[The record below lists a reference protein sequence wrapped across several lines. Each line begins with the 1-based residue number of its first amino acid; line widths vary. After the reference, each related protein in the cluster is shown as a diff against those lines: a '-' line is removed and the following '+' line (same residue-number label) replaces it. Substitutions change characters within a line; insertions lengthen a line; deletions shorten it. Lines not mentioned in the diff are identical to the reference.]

1 MSRHYTDER
10 KSYSFKYY
18 LTNLR
23 LYRLKLLH
31 LPFTYYPDPI
41 GGTEAYVQSLVR
53 VLSQYGHHSVIAA
66 PGQQDAS
73 YVYESVPVYRYAPS
87 EVDDP
92 SGVYNQ
98 GDPLS
103 AAKMAHILDVEQPDI
118 MHVHSLSRA
127 VSLMTVREAQK
138 RQIPVVFTHHVPT
151 VSCVRGTLIYLGNF
165 PCDGRLDVTR
175 CAFCNLNKLGVG
187 LIGAHMLS
195 RVPEPIGDLLQRAG
209 KQGGIW
215 TALRMRQLV
224 ALRQQVTHDFW
235 EAVDHIVA
243 LNAWTRDLLL
253 LNHVPSSKITV
264 LRHTRAASEV
274 ELKPVPSPNS
284 DDTLKLVFLG
294 RLAPEKGLDVVVQAL
309 SEIPQARIS
318 LDIYGIYQSDTPYT
332 IKLLSLIEKD
342 NRIRLCDPVPQ
353 DDVLKT
359 LTQYHVLVVP
369 SRWLETGPLVILDAF
384 AAGIPVIGTGI
395 GGIAEWV
402 EHGKNGL
409 LVDVE
414 SVKGWKET
422 LLKVR
427 ENLSLLDK
435 LRESISPPPDHTY
448 LAKSMLK
455 VYNKVIF

>member
-1 MSRHYTDER
+1 M
-10 KSYSFKYY
+10 
-18 LTNLR
+18 
-23 LYRLKLLH
+23 KLLH

-41 GGTEAYVQSLVR
+41 GGTETYVQSLVR
-53 VLSQYGHHSVIAA
+53 ALSQHGHHSVIAA

-73 YVYESVPVYRYAPS
+73 YVYESVPVYRYVPS
-87 EVDDP
+87 NVDDP

-103 AAKMAHILDVEQPDI
+103 AAKVAHILDVEQPDI

-127 VSLMTVREAQK
+127 VSLMTVQEAKK

-151 VSCVRGTLIYLGNF
+151 VSCVRGTLMYLGSLS
-165 PCDGRLDVTR
+165 CDGRLDVTR
-175 CAFCNLNKLGVG
+175 CVFCNLNKLGVG
-187 LIGAHMLS
+187 SIGAHVLS
-195 RVPEPIGDLLQRAG
+195 RIPEPIGSLLQRAR

-224 ALRQQVTHDFW
+224 ALRQQVTREFW

-253 LNHVPSSKITV
+253 LNHVPSSKITIV
-264 LRHTRAASEV
+264 RHTRTSSEA
-274 ELKPVPSPNS
+274 ELKPALSPHS
-284 DDTLKLVFLG
+284 DDTLKLVYLG
-294 RLAPEKGLDVVVQAL
+294 RLAPEKGLDIVVEAL
-309 SEIPQARIS
+309 SKIPQARIS
-318 LDIYGIYQSDTPYT
+318 WDIYGIRQSNDPYT
-332 IKLLSLIEKD
+332 INLLSLIEKD

-353 DDVLKT
+353 DEVLKT

-414 SVKGWKET
+414 SVEGWKET
-422 LLKVR
+422 LLQVR

-435 LRESISPPPDHTY
+435 LRESISSPPDHTY
-448 LAKSMLK
+448 LARSMLK
-455 VYNKVIF
+455 VYDKVIFE